1 MSAEL
6 PKFQVHNCP
15 LPPEAKRRLYN
26 GLIGL
31 APQPSAKRHVMTAQF
46 PQATLQPAAGDAGL
60 HELGTILDDTQAVI
74 ELAVDGTVLRANDIF
89 LRLMDYA
96 PEEVVGQHHRIFCDD
111 SYAKSA
117 EYELFWLGLRSGTHK
132 DGEFKRIARNGREV
146 WIRAKYCPVME
157 GDTVARIIK
166 IAMDV
171 TATKQEAILHEG
183 LLAAISRAQAVIEFD
198 LGGNVLAANE
208 NFLKI
213 SGYSLDEVVGQH
225 HRLLCTAD
233 FARSVEYGQFW
244 EKLGRGEYHAGAF
257 KRVAKGGKEIWIQA
271 TYNPILDL
279 RGRPVKIVKYA
290 MDVTAQRLAAAE
302 AEGKVEAVGRQ
313 HGVAEYDLSG
323 KLLAANGIFCS
334 MMGYRADEI
343 MALHHQE
350 LCHPGCHI
358 QADYRQFWVRMG
370 RGEHETSDFRRV
382 GKDGREVWVNS
393 SFHPILDLD
402 GRPWKVVEYA
412 TDITE
417 AKRVTLEFEG
427 KVEAISR
434 AECVLETAL
443 DGTVLAANDN
453 FLRMIGY
460 SIEEIRGK
468 DQRMLVEPEVAQS
481 EAYRQRAE
489 GLSQGEFLSGEFKRI
504 AKGGREVWIR
514 ATVNPIFDTCG
525 KPYKLVTYAMDVTD
539 DKLRSIETENRLA
552 AIERSQATI
561 EFDLDGTI
569 LTANAN
575 FLIVM
580 GYTLREL
587 VGQHHSMFCM
597 PDYLKSREYGEF
609 WRRLNAG
616 ETHSG
621 RFHRVGKYGRD
632 VHIQASYSPVYD
644 LSGKPVRV
652 IKHAY
657 DISHQVELE
666 QQIATKSQAM
676 HGMVAQLTE
685 ATATI
690 FDGATGASALSAETD
705 GAATE
710 GSGAINKAI
719 ESIELIS
726 RSSGK
731 IGKIVGVIGELA
743 SQTNLL
749 AFNAAIEA
757 ARAGEHGVGFSVVA
771 EEVRKLAE
779 RSADAAAEI
788 ARLIEESSERVAH
801 GTERSQTARAAFDG
815 IVASVGKT
823 ARSIDR
829 IAEAADTQRQVTV
842 KVVGMIGE
850 LAASTGTR
858 E

>member
-1 MSAEL
+1 
-6 PKFQVHNCP
+6 
-15 LPPEAKRRLYN
+15 
-26 GLIGL
+26 
-31 APQPSAKRHVMTAQF
+31 MTAQF
-46 PQATLQPAAGDAGL
+46 PQDTLRPATAEAGL
-60 HELGTILDDTQAVI
+60 HELGMILDGSQAVI
-74 ELAVDGTVLRANDIF
+74 ELAVDGTILRANDLF
-89 LRLMDYA
+89 LQLMGYA
-96 PEEVVGQHHRIFCDD
+96 PDEVIGQHHRLFCEDGF
-111 SYAKSA
+111 AKSA

-132 DGEFKRIARNGREV
+132 DGEFKRIGRNGREV

-157 GDTVARIIK
+157 GDTVSRIIK

-213 SGYSLDEVVGQH
+213 SGYSREEVIGQH
-225 HRLLCTAD
+225 HRLFCTPE
-233 FARSVEYGQFW
+233 FARSAEYGQFW

-257 KRVAKGGKEIWIQA
+257 KRMARGGREIWIQA

-302 AEGKVEAVGRQ
+302 AEGKVDAVGRQ

-323 KLLAANGIFCS
+323 KLLVANDIFCT

-343 MALHHQE
+343 VALHHQE

-358 QADYRQFWVRMG
+358 HADYRQFWIRMG
-370 RGEHETSDFRRV
+370 RGEHETSDFRRI

-427 KVEAISR
+427 KVDAISR

-443 DGTVLAANDN
+443 DGTVLTANDN

-460 SIEEIRGK
+460 SIDEIRGK

-481 EAYRQRAE
+481 EGYRQRAE

-525 KPYKLVTYAMDVTD
+525 KPYKLVTYAMDVTE

-575 FLIVM
+575 FLAVM
-580 GYTLREL
+580 GYSLREL

-616 ETHSG
+616 ETHAG
-621 RFHRVGKYGRD
+621 RFHRIGKYGRD

-666 QQIATKSQAM
+666 QRIASRSQAM
-676 HGMVAQLTE
+676 HGMVAQLTA

-690 FDGATGASALSAETD
+690 FDGATGASALSSETD
-705 GAATE
+705 GAATQ
-710 GSGAINKAI
+710 GSEAINKAI
-719 ESIELIS
+719 ESIDLIS

-779 RSADAAAEI
+779 RSAEAAAEI

-801 GTERSQTARAAFDG
+801 GTERSQSARAAFEG

-829 IAEAADTQRQVTV
+829 IAEAADMQQQVTQ

-850 LAASTGTR
+850 LASSTGAR